1 MLLRSPKLGACAISI
16 VPLVAVVNKYY
27 GNWLSENAARVQDA
41 LAAANSVAQETLACI
56 RTVVAFA
63 SEESEYD
70 KYKER
75 IDEQYRLNIRQTYI
89 QGVYYMV
96 REFGKRK
103 EVVKC
108 CHEKSNSF
116 PLRSVR
122 FHISD
127 QYNRPGYTF
136 VGGIVYDTTGN
147 TDE

>member
-27 GNWLSENAARVQDA
+27 GNWLAENAARVQDA
-41 LAAANSVAQETLACI
+41 LAAANSVSQETLACI

-63 SEESEYD
+63 SEDSEHD

-96 REFGKRK
+96 RTLE
-103 EVVKC
+103 
-108 CHEKSNSF
+108 
-116 PLRSVR
+116 
-122 FHISD
+122 
-127 QYNRPGYTF
+127 
-136 VGGIVYDTTGN
+136 
-147 TDE
+147 

>member
-41 LAAANSVAQETLACI
+41 LAAANSVAQETLGCI

-63 SEESEYD
+63 SEDSEYE

-96 REFGKRK
+96 RKK
-103 EVVKC
+103 KLTW
-108 CHEKSNSF
+108 SDIS
-116 PLRSVR
+116 LRA
-122 FHISD
+122 HK
-127 QYNRPGYTF
+127 
-136 VGGIVYDTTGN
+136 
-147 TDE
+147 